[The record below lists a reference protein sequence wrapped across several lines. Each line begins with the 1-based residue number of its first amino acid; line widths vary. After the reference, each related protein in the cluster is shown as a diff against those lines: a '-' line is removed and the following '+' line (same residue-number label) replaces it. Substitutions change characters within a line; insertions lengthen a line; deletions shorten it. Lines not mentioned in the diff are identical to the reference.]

1 MADDLGIARATF
13 LVEDHGVPDVMA
25 LSLYLTDGAGQNEG
39 PHGDLA
45 RSAISE
51 TDARVGRVLDLYED
65 AGVLDQTIIVLTAD
79 HGMALMDS
87 GRTASWSDVFGGRT
101 VYGQM
106 VYGI

>member
-1 MADDLGIARATF
+1 MPDL
-13 LVEDHGVPDVMA
+13 MA

-45 RSAISE
+45 RAAIAE

-79 HGMALMDS
+79 HGMALMDN
-87 GRTASWSDVFGGRT
+87 GRTASWADIFDGTT

>member
-1 MADDLGIARATF
+1 
-13 LVEDHGVPDVMA
+13 
-25 LSLYLTDGAGQNEG
+25 
-39 PHGDLA
+39 
-45 RSAISE
+45 
-51 TDARVGRVLDLYED
+51 VLDLYED

-87 GRTASWSDVFGGRT
+87 GRTASWADIFGGAT